1 MESIA
6 QILAGAKEK
15 LQARKEFLSKE
26 QGHKAFAAAKILQQ
40 VTETRFEELCTEIKQ
55 ALSGAGEPVACS
67 VKSSDSKSSHY
78 YQRQVHLT
86 AQHFSYAAD
95 VKTYRAWVRL
105 RIEGERHADV
115 IVFFHCVGPTFTGLM
130 AASAFL
136 QFVDVVNGQRRP
148 ATETHALGVSAY
160 RFTGREEEKNL
171 TATFGDWLNATLAQA
186 LTMWRDQL

>member
-1 MESIA
+1 METIP
-6 QILAGAKEK
+6 QILVGASEK
-15 LQARKEFLSKE
+15 LQARQEFLRKE
-26 QGHKAFAAAKILQQ
+26 QGHKAFAAAKVLQQ
-40 VTETRFEELCTEIKQ
+40 VTETRFEKLCAEIKETV
-55 ALSGAGEPVACS
+55 GAANASIACG
-67 VKSSDSKSSHY
+67 VRSSDGKSVHY

-86 AQHFSYAAD
+86 AQHFSYTAD

-115 IVFFHCVGPTFTGLM
+115 IVFFHCVGPTFTSLM

-171 TATFGDWLNATLAQA
+171 TATFGDWLNAILAQA